1 MTLILKFSLTF
12 HQLLKV
18 KMNNQSPLIIRG
30 KIGGNPWSQ
39 SATISLFWIF
49 KAKTLLKKNGAIYR
63 MINFKSKRIF
73 IL

>member
-1 MTLILKFSLTF
+1 
-12 HQLLKV
+12 
-18 KMNNQSPLIIRG
+18 MNNQSPLIIRG